1 MEREEVFSRS
11 LKIKKLLFISCK
23 KRIQMLAMNHSEG
36 VNGVEI

>member
-23 KRIQMLAMNHSEG
+23 KRIQMLAMNHSGG